1 MKAKKVVGEELD
13 EVESDLKFPPFRGLH
28 TLLLLSLSFIS
39 LSLTL
44 FCRKRQNCSRPT
56 NYTRRSQLRRA
67 QRVKKLK
74 FKVNK
79 YKTQK

>member
-39 LSLTL
+39 LSLTAENA
-44 FCRKRQNCSRPT
+44 KRQPKT
-56 NYTRRSQLRRA
+56 P
-67 QRVKKLK
+67 KL
-74 FKVNK
+74 
-79 YKTQK
+79 

>member
-39 LSLTL
+39 LSLTAENAKPQPKTPKL
-44 FCRKRQNCSRPT
+44 YFVTPQFAADRSVGHCISGLKNKPT
-56 NYTRRSQLRRA
+56 A
-67 QRVKKLK
+67 
-74 FKVNK
+74 
-79 YKTQK
+79 

>member
-39 LSLTL
+39 LSLTAENA
-44 FCRKRQNCSRPT
+44 KPQPKT
-56 NYTRRSQLRRA
+56 P
-67 QRVKKLK
+67 KL
-74 FKVNK
+74 
-79 YKTQK
+79 